1 LRKSVEIAATTMKEN
16 RVEDN
21 NSITAK
27 QAPTVV
33 AINHAITFKACL
45 HMAYKLSPRDI
56 LLHVENYSFYKGK
69 LFIIYLI
76 TVHYP
81 HISTYLV

>member
-1 LRKSVEIAATTMKEN
+1 LRKSAEIAATTMKEN

-45 HMAYKLSPRDI
+45 HMAYKLSPRD
-56 LLHVENYSFYKGK
+56 LLLYVENHTFLQGK
-69 LFIIYLI
+69 FIYGLPYYI
-76 TVHYP
+76 
-81 HISTYLV
+81 

>member
-1 LRKSVEIAATTMKEN
+1 LRKSVEIAVTTMKEN
-16 RVEDN
+16 RVEN

-45 HMAYKLSPRDI
+45 HIAYKLSPRDF
-56 LLHVENYSFYKGK
+56 LLHVENHTFLQEKMYS
-69 LFIIYLI
+69 
-76 TVHYP
+76 
-81 HISTYLV
+81 